1 MDSFTFNVICSFAVF
16 ALVACL
22 TGAWIAIVKTDVIE
36 TDEHES
42 GGF

>member
-1 MDSFTFNVICSFAVF
+1 MDLFTFNVICSIVTF

-22 TGAWIAIVKTDVIE
+22 TGSWIAIVKTDVIE
-36 TDEHES
+36 VDEHES